1 MAFNKN
7 STGYTIGFAVGLIAI
22 SGALLA
28 TLSVSLKP
36 AQTSNIENEKRS
48 FILSAAGEFT
58 IEESKKK
65 SKEEIAKIYND
76 KIKGFVVDAEGK
88 NIEGLK
94 AFDVDVV
101 KEFKTTKGNAKA
113 RKSPYFQYTSNG
125 STKYIV
131 AMAGN
136 GLWGP
141 VWAYIALDEDQN
153 TISNV
158 VFDHKSETPGL
169 GAEITAESFISK
181 FTDHP
186 KQIVDE
192 NGNYK
197 SVAIIKAG
205 DVTKKHEIDAIAGA
219 TITSKGVSNML
230 KESFMPY
237 MLHWG
242 KVKP

>member
-7 STGYTIGFAVGLIAI
+7 STGYTIGFAIALIAI

-58 IEESKKK
+58 IKESKTK
-65 SKEEIAKIYND
+65 SKDEIAEIYNN
-76 KIKGFVVDAEGK
+76 KIKGFVIDSEGK
-88 NIEGLK
+88 SIEGVN
-94 AFDVDVV
+94 AFDIDVV
-101 KEFKTTKGNAKA
+101 KEFKSTKGNTSA
-113 RKSPYFQYTSNG
+113 RRYPYFQYSNNG
-125 STKYIV
+125 ETKYVV

-141 VWAYIALDEDQN
+141 VWAFFALNEDQN

-169 GAEITAESFISK
+169 GAEITKPFFIKK
-181 FTDHP
+181 FTEYP

-197 SVAIIKAG
+197 SVAIVKGG
-205 DVTKKHEIDAIAGA
+205 DPKTKHEIDAIAGA

-237 MLHWG
+237 MIKWG
-242 KVKP
+242 KVNP

>member
-7 STGYTIGFAVGLIAI
+7 STGYTIGFAVGLISI
-22 SGALLA
+22 TGALLA
-28 TLSVSLKP
+28 FLSVSLKD
-36 AQTSNIENEKRS
+36 AQTSNVENEKRS

-58 IEESKKK
+58 IEEGKAK
-65 SKEEIAKIYND
+65 SKDEIADIYNK
-76 KIKGFVVDAEGK
+76 KIKGSVIDFDGK
-88 NIEGLK
+88 ILDGIEAFNI
-94 AFDVDVV
+94 DVV
-101 KEFKTTKGNAKA
+101 AEFKSTKGLPQK
-113 RKSPYFQYTSNG
+113 RKFPFFQYTNGG

-169 GAEITAESFISK
+169 GAEITAKSFTSQ
-181 FTDHP
+181 FTREP
-186 KQIVDE
+186 KKIVDDQ
-192 NGNYK
+192 GNYK
-197 SVAIIKAG
+197 SISIIKG
-205 DVTKKHEIDAIAGA
+205 GVTIPEHQIDAIAGA

-230 KESFMPY
+230 KESFEPY

-242 KVKP
+242 KIKH